1 MRALWLGFLLMA
13 ATFTAAQEFP
23 IQGPATNDPTA
34 NSSQLRTY
42 QGCVVRSGDGIE
54 LDGAPHSRFRL
65 MSDRPLDS
73 YVGKEV
79 RVDAHD
85 VNPNDTSSDEHGV
98 GVVRTPNE
106 PVMLEVEDIQK
117 TAETCNPRK

>member
-1 MRALWLGFLLMA
+1 MRALWLGSLLMA
-13 ATFTAAQEFP
+13 ATFAAAQEFP

-42 QGCVVRSGDGIE
+42 QGCVVRSRDGIE
-54 LDGAPHSRFRL
+54 LDGISHSRFRL

-79 RVDAHD
+79 SIDAHD
-85 VNPNDTSSDEHGV
+85 VNPNDSSSDERGV
-98 GVVRTPNE
+98 GVVRTTRKA
-106 PVMLEVEDIQK
+106 VTLEVEDIQK
-117 TAETCNPRK
+117 MAETCTPRK